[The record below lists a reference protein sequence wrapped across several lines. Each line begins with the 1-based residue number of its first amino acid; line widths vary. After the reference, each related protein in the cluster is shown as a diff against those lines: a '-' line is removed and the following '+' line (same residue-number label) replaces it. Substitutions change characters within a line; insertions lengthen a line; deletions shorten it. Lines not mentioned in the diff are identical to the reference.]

1 MVNFAEIFLVIG
13 FALSTVT
20 IIGWDAV
27 RAYRNYIDKM
37 KVREREISESIAR
50 QQHAIERWKRK
61 VLRP

>member
-20 IIGWDAV
+20 VIGLDGV
-27 RAYRNYIDKM
+27 RIYRNYIDK
-37 KVREREISESIAR
+37 KKIREREISESIAR